1 MKFVIFSCS
10 LDPASRSYLLARE
23 AEALLVKSGTD
34 TEFVDLRSSGLPQFD
49 NGDSFTHPEFKRL
62 HRAIDEADGVVLAA
76 PVYNWGLGGAAKN
89 LIELTGATGEKGQ
102 RAAWFD
108 KIVTFLCAGGLPH
121 SYMAYGSIALSLMLD
136 FKCIINPYAV
146 YSTDRDFDV
155 DHTFSDKLKARI
167 EKTIQVKIELAEG
180 LSKRQYRSGWEV

>member
-10 LDPASRSYLLARE
+10 LDPASRSYLLARQ
-23 AEALLVKSGTD
+23 AEALLVKSGHATR
-34 TEFVDLRSSGLPQFD
+34 FVDLRSVGLPQFD
-49 NGDSFTHPEFKRL
+49 NGDSFASAEFL
-62 HRAIDEADGVVLAA
+62 MVHRAIEEVDGVVLAA

-89 LIELTGATGEKGQ
+89 LIELTGATGGGR

-108 KIVTFLCAGGLPH
+108 KVVTFLCAGGLPH
-121 SYMAYGSIALSLMLD
+121 SYMAYGATALSLMLD

-155 DHTFSDKLKARI
+155 DHTFSDRLAARI

-180 LSKRQYRSGWEV
+180 LSKRRYRSDWEV